1 MVYVAPNQDGSK
13 VAFRSRYQ
21 NFIGGEW
28 VEPAKGKVTVH
39 GPVPLGRGEAV
50 SALASARVRKAEE
63 RARVVRGGRIGR
75 LR

>member
-1 MVYVAPNQDGSK
+1 MLDYTIVSGDCLSSVARRFGFAD
-13 VAFRSRYQ
+13 
-21 NFIGGEW
+21 
-28 VEPAKGKVTVH
+28 VTVH